1 MLTFSNIL
9 LLHAHFRYTHASTAP
24 SSWGYNTF
32 FIFLLFSLF
41 SVTKATPESI
51 LNVYLFSW
59 LECSSSKHSYEISYE
74 LLDGSFEE
82 KRLGKLIIG
91 ILLNN
96 LSKINT
102 KFVSY

>member
-1 MLTFSNIL
+1 MVQ
-9 LLHAHFRYTHASTAP
+9 A
-24 SSWGYNTF
+24 
-32 FIFLLFSLF
+32 LFSANHF
-41 SVTKATPESI
+41 ISQ
-51 LNVYLFSW
+51 
-59 LECSSSKHSYEISYE
+59 CSSSKHSYEISYE